1 MLSTGPR
8 AGHAGAGAA
17 DETPAR
23 YRSGSFDDGEAET
36 ITLHRRALLAGTAA
50 VLTGTEARAQQPS
63 IRLPVRPQTGD
74 VVQPLPKSA
83 PGSDL
88 EVIDLW
94 PDLPPGGGGP
104 FRSEYRFDETLT
116 GVITGVVRP
125 CLLVIRPE
133 KPNGAGIVIAAGG
146 GYLRIDIGNEGL
158 PVGQWLARAGIT
170 AFVLVYRL
178 PSEEWRD
185 GLDAPRQDAQRA
197 MRLVRWRAED
207 YGLDPDRIGVLGF
220 SAGGHLMGVT
230 ATDAEQDLYDD
241 ADEADGLS
249 ARPSFAGLIYPII
262 TMRAPFDRTMSSR
275 RVLVGDYPRGGG
287 PTRWRSKSTRA
298 RPRSSWFRP
307 PTTGSRSP
315 TTRPPCTRPCG
326 RRRCRPRCTCSSAA
340 AMASGSACRA
350 VPRRL
355 GPPCSWPGCAATAC

>member
-1 MLSTGPR
+1 M
-8 AGHAGAGAA
+8 
-17 DETPAR
+17 
-23 YRSGSFDDGEAET
+23 
-36 ITLHRRALLAGTAA
+36 TLHRRALLAGTAT
-50 VLTGTEARAQQPS
+50 VLAGAGARAQQPDLPPAL
-63 IRLPVRPQTGD
+63 RLPVRPQTGE
-74 VVQPLPKSA
+74 VVQPLPKAA

-88 EVIDLW
+88 DVIDLW

-116 GVITGVVRP
+116 GVITAVARP
-125 CLLVIRPE
+125 CLLVIRPQR
-133 KPNGAGIVIAAGG
+133 PNGAGVLIAAGG

-185 GLDAPRQDAQRA
+185 GPDAPRQDAQRA
-197 MRLVRWRAED
+197 MRLIRWKAEE

-241 ADEADGLS
+241 MDDADGLS

-275 RVLVGDYPRGGG
+275 RVLVGDDPPDARRRAYSVEVQVNERTPPVFMVQASDDRIAVTDHPLLMYAALRAAKVPAEMHLFERGGHG
-287 PTRWRSKSTRA
+287 FGLGVP
-298 RPRSSWFRP
+298 
-307 PTTGSRSP
+307 GSP
-315 TTRPPCTRPCG
+315 
-326 RRRCRPRCTCSSAA
+326 AA
-340 AMASGSACRA
+340 AWPALFMAWMRGHGLLKS
-350 VPRRL
+350 
-355 GPPCSWPGCAATAC
+355 